1 MTTESKVKNATTLL
15 HSGKVKERQEGLS
28 ALRNIFSQN
37 SSIER
42 FYNVAGRDGRK
53 PSHEIWAPIL
63 DGLQTCI
70 RSEKSAFVTAKKST
84 DVIEKRLAA
93 AAGTYRWFVEKSM
106 MHFAKKTVLEIC
118 HFLYR
123 EMKVRETLIPSVA
136 LDFIKAYECVASHP
150 PHLARLEEDEIEW
163 EEIVELSLNVV
174 LRKPLRTPLAK
185 DIPSQDPPS
194 PSHTDNSEMFVEDSL
209 AYNED
214 EDMDAL
220 PGSKRRRGASQPG
233 PAASKHPRFTTSKPV
248 SAEQVACMS
257 LLSVLFK
264 SSSAPLLKS
273 SIVRPVL
280 RSLEGFFE
288 MYSSETSLHHDFLA
302 ATLSTLKHVS
312 LNHKD
317 DVVRFA
323 ANSWDR
329 LLDLWGTK
337 NKALKEG
344 LVSILRM
351 LFPFLTADPDIGE
364 SPTKPW
370 IENLTKLWY
379 LMCGQGD
386 KRWNLDP
393 LSLCAVRLE
402 VSTQD
407 DYQKAFRAKTFRA
420 SAQLDPFQALT
431 WAMLELQ
438 ADCLAKLYQHF
449 ESNPVSSTQPQS
461 TQSSKRPRL
470 LENPVTSLLKSVQQ
484 PPMRIY
490 NLQILLFFIDRHWN
504 TPHESMQS
512 DIIRTLL
519 DHVTNDDGTV
529 QSWAFVCL
537 AALASA
543 DCDSAA
549 SLLSSQTLSASAV
562 PPTSIQTRYMTS
574 VSTRGASTWDSVW
587 THAIRRTNSPQVC
600 RAACHTASILLVYAN
615 TGSARQSLVRSSLT
629 SHRVLSE
636 IETLAKDLD
645 VQGPVAPFDSVC
657 TFLSLCLKVANQ
669 DVRLYRM
676 QLEEKV
682 LTWLID
688 SWRPAHMED
697 PEAPLYLVSDVLT
710 LLEAICSSSQR
721 SSLVCR
727 VNLPQCLIV
736 ETLIAE
742 EQTRVIRDYLLDA
755 KLPSVKF
762 DGSRPESSASPNESL
777 DLGNATFMAPIP
789 AEADLVQ
796 PRSRERKI
804 SVFFL
809 KCLESA
815 LSPWQEGSDNTIVLR
830 APAAK
835 RALDIA
841 VVGLS
846 FEFVLV
852 LNGIQCNR
860 RVIQAA
866 CKLITSIAKL
876 LDQSQW
882 SIEEKGAVLLSLEP
896 LVCLD
901 AETYDVASWT
911 VLLPPT
917 RGTGIRSQTLK
928 SLLLD
933 DDRRQKTLRL
943 ERMKHLK
950 TLWRNPD
957 VQATF
962 SGISEVFKDI
972 LRVVMGQPSKLPA
985 DAMVVDDSFSTAGR
999 SPSQSLGA
1007 TLGTAAQISATR
1019 QVAGISILFL
1029 SVGPLLQQSAGEPT
1043 RDKELTELMLEGA
1056 ELDLDRFLLACPVYF
1071 NCIRNQTLNLS
1082 LNHLAQF
1089 ITVLADHLVRYPNVK
1104 SEEFNLQMIS
1114 FLDATLS
1121 LWISLANVNQNAAD
1135 NFRELFDHYSKHL
1148 LRGRLKHWKIRDSVA
1163 RLYDRYLTL
1172 DPSQNAWMDQDEQI
1186 TSPMYILPVLIE
1198 DIDIRVRF
1206 RAVVI
1211 NARLFEISKNPMA
1224 LYDTIRQKYTTEL
1237 EHFEL
1242 MLTRILSLGNIMV
1255 VSSAVRRGP
1264 YWHLLETCF
1273 FSTKYNRHIETLLTG
1288 VSQRMGLNKLSD
1300 LFEAYAYQLAFSI
1313 LQGEHNVLQLP
1324 VNLLGYRDLKERANE
1339 TIRAFTPANLVVV
1352 GNPTIKEAGRS
1363 LFVGH
1368 CQATQRQ
1375 PEEVIRECF
1384 GDLVAY
1390 QVLVILDGNSRSA
1403 EQVEAKILE
1412 TLETYDLSVFRETLK
1427 DSVDSIAASI
1437 MRTLNEQDF
1446 TENGSIVHALRTL
1459 DGSTGPA
1466 PLFSR
1471 LTRYRRLE
1479 DIDTHMTNLP
1489 NFSPKTILKAL
1500 TWLTTEVP
1508 GGDSHALT
1516 YHVLQMLFANL
1527 QRSFLINE
1535 QMRLVNAILLWVVYR
1550 HQRTSF
1556 DDTTLLHALVRGACS
1571 MLGQWD
1577 LVPAAQSIL
1586 EWCFSLYDSR
1596 TDPRFPDILI
1606 RVACL
1611 CHDYATDADDDS
1623 QKRCQAL
1630 LQWVDGQ
1637 TYALSCRPSVCEQV
1651 KLALPAWPHKP
1662 SEILGPLSDSIDPA
1676 SLSKVLTDRHIS
1688 SNKFR
1693 LVRRLRDQ
1701 SQLHIYDHS
1710 QFAQT
1715 DFWKLK
1721 ECMPATH
1728 QLREE
1733 DVHAFASL
1741 LVLNQGSI
1749 NGFGSEPEKKIT
1761 PSFQVK
1767 SRQQK
1772 EVAKAK
1778 LHTPQSSLILVLL
1791 TMLDNHDDDGSRYAA
1806 YQTLRALMLTLP
1818 LDLFEVL
1825 SQFWPAEYRIEVCYL
1840 REFRLIATK
1849 RQIPELSSTLSA
1861 AKFIETAQDF
1871 SAWISAFAILLADVL
1886 SASNPFYA
1894 QLCAILASHIPF
1906 TTTVLPLLVQ
1916 TLLQSP
1922 DGNSHSLTLSR
1933 YFEQV
1938 LSSSKTAVLCR
1949 RSIIDIVLHLRHI
1962 DHDGRDALAYNQW
1975 LNVSFLSLAQN
1986 AITCGA
1992 YTTALLFLELD
2003 AEYRDRSGDDDVSRD
2018 TEQIMYEIYSNI
2030 DEPDGF
2036 YAIRT
2041 QDHHQFLMRRFHHEK
2056 EWGKAFRFHGA
2067 ALETDTQNATE
2078 IEGLLQ
2084 SFHSYGFNHIA
2095 TQTLL
2100 NSDQENPDI
2109 AYRLGWRAETWDL
2122 PESNDGYH
2130 PGASLYLALR
2140 AVHRERDQGV
2150 TDAVIRHVLFKEMDH
2165 LRTLGSENIA
2175 QIREAIQSLM
2185 CLSQAIQWRSSSIQD
2200 LIVDKC
2206 TDVSK
2211 WSTFTTVESGF
2222 HFDDIESIM
2231 ATRISLVKSARRKE
2245 QRHQIGTMHSPF
2257 SQTLLDVEKI
2267 CLLGLSQAARE
2278 TRQNQ
2283 IALNSVFRAK
2293 NLEDIPSFVVTEEFA
2308 SVLWAHK
2315 EEKHAVEYLKD
2326 LRRVGGNSDPIWQA
2340 RVTARLGSWTS
2351 EACLE
2356 QPSFIKHEFFEKAI
2370 SLIKQNAH
2378 DSEGRASVCHQF
2390 AKFAEAQYKAALD
2403 SPDLIRL
2410 NVYKERK
2417 EKELRHYEQ
2426 LKHEQKGRIVDK
2438 NLANTIAAVQ
2448 KVLAQDNKATSDFIS
2463 SRDAY
2468 LKQAIEMYSRCLEAS
2483 DKFDADVP
2491 IRFCSLWLSNFDYDP
2506 IQEKLHKALQRVPS
2520 RKLVFL
2526 AHQIFSRIDKTDS
2539 SSQKTLQPTML
2550 QMCTEHPFHSLY
2562 QLYCLQP
2569 PKTQTK
2575 IDRRSS
2581 GRVSSGKT
2589 TELPPTGRSLAAKI
2603 IFDKLLNDPK
2613 TRTRTAAVQELCDAS
2628 LTFANFPVSQSKEK
2642 KVPDDQPIR
2651 TLHLSRGTV
2660 PVITAYT
2667 PIDPTM
2673 RYDPGNCVCVDK
2685 YAGEFDTAGG
2695 INLPKIIFCHGT
2707 DGKKFK
2713 QLFKGDQKDDLR
2725 QDAVMEQVFDLVNV
2739 VLNRDVETKRRNLYI
2754 RGYKVIPLAS
2764 QAGILEFVGNT
2775 TTLKSWLDRA
2785 HVRYRPNDMRNI
2797 VKKLAEQQKSPGS
2810 TPEANHQFY
2819 VQCMKNFK
2827 PVMRHYFTEIHKTPI
2842 AWFRTRLNYTR
2853 SVATTSIVGHILG
2866 LGDRHTSNIL
2876 MDNSKGEVIHIDL
2889 GVAFDQGKLL
2899 PVPENV
2905 PFRMTPD
2912 MVDGMGISG
2921 TNGVFQRCAEET
2933 LRVLRDESDVIM
2945 TVLQVFRYDPLY
2957 NWTMSDYKMKKQ
2969 AEIDDSATTT
2979 TMIMKNPENERIL
2992 TERLGIGINL
3002 DSTRAQED
3010 ADRALMGVSGKLS
3023 RNLSVAA
3030 AVRTL
3035 VAEATDTYNLGTIF
3049 YGWGPYY

>member
-1 MTTESKVKNATTLL
+1 
-15 HSGKVKERQEGLS
+15 
-28 ALRNIFSQN
+28 
-37 SSIER
+37 
-42 FYNVAGRDGRK
+42 
-53 PSHEIWAPIL
+53 
-63 DGLQTCI
+63 
-70 RSEKSAFVTAKKST
+70 
-84 DVIEKRLAA
+84 
-93 AAGTYRWFVEKSM
+93 
-106 MHFAKKTVLEIC
+106 
-118 HFLYR
+118 
-123 EMKVRETLIPSVA
+123 MKVRETLIPSVA

-288 MYSSETSLHHDFLA
+288 IYSSETSLHHDFLA

-351 LFPFLTADPDIGE
+351 LFPFLTADPNIGE

-543 DCDSAA
+543 DCDNAA

-562 PPTSIQTRYMTS
+562 PPTTIQTRYMTS

-762 DGSRPESSASPNESL
+762 DGSRPESSASPNESS

-789 AEADLVQ
+789 AETDLVQ

-841 VVGLS
+841 V
-846 FEFVLV
+846 
-852 LNGIQCNR
+852 
-860 RVIQAA
+860 
-866 CKLITSIAKL
+866 
-876 LDQSQW
+876 
-882 SIEEKGAVLLSLEP
+882 
-896 LVCLD
+896 
-901 AETYDVASWT
+901 
-911 VLLPPT
+911 
-917 RGTGIRSQTLK
+917 
-928 SLLLD
+928 
-933 DDRRQKTLRL
+933 
-943 ERMKHLK
+943 
-950 TLWRNPD
+950 

-1163 RLYDRYLTL
+1163 RLYNRYLTL
-1172 DPSQNAWMDQDEQI
+1172 DPSQNAWMDQDEQT
-1186 TSPMYILPVLIE
+1186 TSPMYILPMLIE

-1206 RAVVI
+1206 RVVVI

-1375 PEEVIRECF
+1375 PEEVI
-1384 GDLVAY
+1384 
-1390 QVLVILDGNSRSA
+1390 
-1403 EQVEAKILE
+1403 
-1412 TLETYDLSVFRETLK
+1412 
-1427 DSVDSIAASI
+1427 
-1437 MRTLNEQDF
+1437 
-1446 TENGSIVHALRTL
+1446 
-1459 DGSTGPA
+1459 
-1466 PLFSR
+1466 
-1471 LTRYRRLE
+1471 
-1479 DIDTHMTNLP
+1479 
-1489 NFSPKTILKAL
+1489 
-1500 TWLTTEVP
+1500 P
-1508 GGDSHALT
+1508 G
-1516 YHVLQMLFANL
+1516 LQ
-1527 QRSFLINE
+1527 
-1535 QMRLVNAILLWVVYR
+1535 
-1550 HQRTSF
+1550 
-1556 DDTTLLHALVRGACS
+1556 
-1571 MLGQWD
+1571 
-1577 LVPAAQSIL
+1577 
-1586 EWCFSLYDSR
+1586 
-1596 TDPRFPDILI
+1596 
-1606 RVACL
+1606 
-1611 CHDYATDADDDS
+1611 
-1623 QKRCQAL
+1623 
-1630 LQWVDGQ
+1630 
-1637 TYALSCRPSVCEQV
+1637 
-1651 KLALPAWPHKP
+1651 
-1662 SEILGPLSDSIDPA
+1662 
-1676 SLSKVLTDRHIS
+1676 
-1688 SNKFR
+1688 NK
-1693 LVRRLRDQ
+1693 
-1701 SQLHIYDHS
+1701 
-1710 QFAQT
+1710 
-1715 DFWKLK
+1715 
-1721 ECMPATH
+1721 
-1728 QLREE
+1728 
-1733 DVHAFASL
+1733 
-1741 LVLNQGSI
+1741 
-1749 NGFGSEPEKKIT
+1749 
-1761 PSFQVK
+1761 
-1767 SRQQK
+1767 
-1772 EVAKAK
+1772 
-1778 LHTPQSSLILVLL
+1778 
-1791 TMLDNHDDDGSRYAA
+1791 
-1806 YQTLRALMLTLP
+1806 
-1818 LDLFEVL
+1818 
-1825 SQFWPAEYRIEVCYL
+1825 
-1840 REFRLIATK
+1840 
-1849 RQIPELSSTLSA
+1849 
-1861 AKFIETAQDF
+1861 
-1871 SAWISAFAILLADVL
+1871 
-1886 SASNPFYA
+1886 
-1894 QLCAILASHIPF
+1894 
-1906 TTTVLPLLVQ
+1906 
-1916 TLLQSP
+1916 
-1922 DGNSHSLTLSR
+1922 
-1933 YFEQV
+1933 
-1938 LSSSKTAVLCR
+1938 
-1949 RSIIDIVLHLRHI
+1949 
-1962 DHDGRDALAYNQW
+1962 
-1975 LNVSFLSLAQN
+1975 
-1986 AITCGA
+1986 
-1992 YTTALLFLELD
+1992 
-2003 AEYRDRSGDDDVSRD
+2003 
-2018 TEQIMYEIYSNI
+2018 
-2030 DEPDGF
+2030 
-2036 YAIRT
+2036 
-2041 QDHHQFLMRRFHHEK
+2041 
-2056 EWGKAFRFHGA
+2056 
-2067 ALETDTQNATE
+2067 
-2078 IEGLLQ
+2078 
-2084 SFHSYGFNHIA
+2084 
-2095 TQTLL
+2095 
-2100 NSDQENPDI
+2100 
-2109 AYRLGWRAETWDL
+2109 
-2122 PESNDGYH
+2122 
-2130 PGASLYLALR
+2130 
-2140 AVHRERDQGV
+2140 
-2150 TDAVIRHVLFKEMDH
+2150 
-2165 LRTLGSENIA
+2165 
-2175 QIREAIQSLM
+2175 
-2185 CLSQAIQWRSSSIQD
+2185 
-2200 LIVDKC
+2200 
-2206 TDVSK
+2206 
-2211 WSTFTTVESGF
+2211 
-2222 HFDDIESIM
+2222 
-2231 ATRISLVKSARRKE
+2231 
-2245 QRHQIGTMHSPF
+2245 
-2257 SQTLLDVEKI
+2257 
-2267 CLLGLSQAARE
+2267 
-2278 TRQNQ
+2278 
-2283 IALNSVFRAK
+2283 
-2293 NLEDIPSFVVTEEFA
+2293 
-2308 SVLWAHK
+2308 
-2315 EEKHAVEYLKD
+2315 
-2326 LRRVGGNSDPIWQA
+2326 
-2340 RVTARLGSWTS
+2340 
-2351 EACLE
+2351 
-2356 QPSFIKHEFFEKAI
+2356 
-2370 SLIKQNAH
+2370 
-2378 DSEGRASVCHQF
+2378 
-2390 AKFAEAQYKAALD
+2390 
-2403 SPDLIRL
+2403 
-2410 NVYKERK
+2410 
-2417 EKELRHYEQ
+2417 
-2426 LKHEQKGRIVDK
+2426 
-2438 NLANTIAAVQ
+2438 
-2448 KVLAQDNKATSDFIS
+2448 
-2463 SRDAY
+2463 
-2468 LKQAIEMYSRCLEAS
+2468 
-2483 DKFDADVP
+2483 
-2491 IRFCSLWLSNFDYDP
+2491 
-2506 IQEKLHKALQRVPS
+2506 
-2520 RKLVFL
+2520 
-2526 AHQIFSRIDKTDS
+2526 
-2539 SSQKTLQPTML
+2539 
-2550 QMCTEHPFHSLY
+2550 
-2562 QLYCLQP
+2562 
-2569 PKTQTK
+2569 
-2575 IDRRSS
+2575 
-2581 GRVSSGKT
+2581 
-2589 TELPPTGRSLAAKI
+2589 
-2603 IFDKLLNDPK
+2603 
-2613 TRTRTAAVQELCDAS
+2613 
-2628 LTFANFPVSQSKEK
+2628 
-2642 KVPDDQPIR
+2642 
-2651 TLHLSRGTV
+2651 
-2660 PVITAYT
+2660 
-2667 PIDPTM
+2667 
-2673 RYDPGNCVCVDK
+2673 
-2685 YAGEFDTAGG
+2685 
-2695 INLPKIIFCHGT
+2695 
-2707 DGKKFK
+2707 
-2713 QLFKGDQKDDLR
+2713 
-2725 QDAVMEQVFDLVNV
+2725 
-2739 VLNRDVETKRRNLYI
+2739 
-2754 RGYKVIPLAS
+2754 
-2764 QAGILEFVGNT
+2764 
-2775 TTLKSWLDRA
+2775 
-2785 HVRYRPNDMRNI
+2785 
-2797 VKKLAEQQKSPGS
+2797 
-2810 TPEANHQFY
+2810 
-2819 VQCMKNFK
+2819 
-2827 PVMRHYFTEIHKTPI
+2827 
-2842 AWFRTRLNYTR
+2842 
-2853 SVATTSIVGHILG
+2853 
-2866 LGDRHTSNIL
+2866 
-2876 MDNSKGEVIHIDL
+2876 
-2889 GVAFDQGKLL
+2889 
-2899 PVPENV
+2899 
-2905 PFRMTPD
+2905 
-2912 MVDGMGISG
+2912 
-2921 TNGVFQRCAEET
+2921 
-2933 LRVLRDESDVIM
+2933 
-2945 TVLQVFRYDPLY
+2945 
-2957 NWTMSDYKMKKQ
+2957 
-2969 AEIDDSATTT
+2969 
-2979 TMIMKNPENERIL
+2979 
-2992 TERLGIGINL
+2992 
-3002 DSTRAQED
+3002 
-3010 ADRALMGVSGKLS
+3010 
-3023 RNLSVAA
+3023 
-3030 AVRTL
+3030 
-3035 VAEATDTYNLGTIF
+3035 
-3049 YGWGPYY
+3049 